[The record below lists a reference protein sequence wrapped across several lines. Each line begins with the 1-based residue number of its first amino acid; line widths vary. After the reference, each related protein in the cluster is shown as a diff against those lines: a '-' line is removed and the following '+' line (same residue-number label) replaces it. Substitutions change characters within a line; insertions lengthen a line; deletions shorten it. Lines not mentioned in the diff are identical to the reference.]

1 MAFYKYLRNNIYHIK
16 RIKYK
21 YKKGIIMKSY
31 LHGMLTGGLIVF
43 SFMFLMGN
51 KKKSKKT
58 ISKTTQGKFIEI
70 EDRLGMLEG
79 SVNDR
84 FKMVGE
90 NFIYLKDKFSISVNT
105 DFDYKSTSLIQNPFP
120 YKINK

>member
-1 MAFYKYLRNNIYHIK
+1 
-16 RIKYK
+16 
-21 YKKGIIMKSY
+21 
-31 LHGMLTGGLIVF
+31 MLTGGLLVF
-43 SFMFLMGN
+43 SLMFLMGN

-58 ISKTTQGKFIEI
+58 VSKTTRTKFIEI

>member
-1 MAFYKYLRNNIYHIK
+1 
-16 RIKYK
+16 
-21 YKKGIIMKSY
+21 MKSY

-51 KKKSKKT
+51 TKKT
-58 ISKTTQGKFIEI
+58 VSKTTRAKFIEI

-105 DFDYKSTSLIQNPFP
+105 DFDYKSKSLIQNPFP
-120 YKINK
+120 YKMNR

>member
-1 MAFYKYLRNNIYHIK
+1 
-16 RIKYK
+16 
-21 YKKGIIMKSY
+21 MKSY

-43 SFMFLMGN
+43 SFIVLKGN

-58 ISKTTQGKFIEI
+58 VTKITHAKFIEI

-90 NFIYLKDKFSISVNT
+90 NFIYLNHF
-105 DFDYKSTSLIQNPFP
+105 FYKT
-120 YKINK
+120 K

>member
-1 MAFYKYLRNNIYHIK
+1 
-16 RIKYK
+16 
-21 YKKGIIMKSY
+21 MKSY

-51 KKKSKKT
+51 TKKT
-58 ISKTTQGKFIEI
+58 VSKTTRAKFIEI

-105 DFDYKSTSLIQNPFP
+105 DFDYKSKSLIQNPFP
-120 YKINK
+120 YKMNK